1 MKGYLI
7 RIWKGDVSVKD
18 LDWETEKNADDFNK
32 EVAESVPKGIRVT
45 IEEKNDKRANEKT
58 R

>member
-7 RIWKGDVSVKD
+7 RIWKGDVLVKD

-32 EVAESVPKGIRVT
+32 EGAERVPKGIRVT

>member
-7 RIWKGDVSVKD
+7 RIWKGDVLVKD
-18 LDWETEKNADDFNK
+18 LNWETEKNADDLKK
-32 EVAESVPKGIRVT
+32 EVSESLPKGIRVT
-45 IEEKNDKRANEKT
+45 IEEKNDKRGNEKA